1 MSNQARKEP
10 HAAFALVAALRAIPT
25 GLGIAYGRGR
35 ELLKRARF
43 SIGLRVDRD
52 KIDFDSG
59 TGRGVRQESRVLPN
73 SCWSDRLQPPP
84 DGAFVIHVD
93 LAEGSF
99 QVGFLTS
106 NDISV
111 EHKLGRRDEQDD
123 PQVVP

>member
-84 DGAFVIHVD
+84 DGAFVASPFRPGHSGD
-93 LAEGSF
+93 GQLRPSLANPVIRVFF
-99 QVGFLTS
+99 Q
-106 NDISV
+106 
-111 EHKLGRRDEQDD
+111 
-123 PQVVP
+123 